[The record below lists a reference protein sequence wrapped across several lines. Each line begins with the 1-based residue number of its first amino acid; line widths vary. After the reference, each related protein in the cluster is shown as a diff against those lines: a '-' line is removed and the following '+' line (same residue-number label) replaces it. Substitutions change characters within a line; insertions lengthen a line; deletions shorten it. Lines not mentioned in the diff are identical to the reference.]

1 MRATDVAPVHLF
13 PNMFSFPC
21 SITAYG
27 GHYRLLGIT
36 VTQTFLLSN
45 IFLIR
50 ILIPANE
57 RKRNK
62 WVFGKMTKQGS
73 AATDFDFIV
82 VGAGMAGLAA
92 AERLSLDGRVIVLEQ
107 ESTPAFHATGRSAA
121 LFADSY
127 AEKNIQC
134 LSRISRPCFE
144 APPFAVDGPLLHARG
159 LLHIRLRDNPPL
171 AADDKR
177 AIYPRL
183 DGKDLTDLLPVLNP
197 ETVIEGFY
205 EERAA
210 DIDIHALQT
219 GLMRALRSR
228 GGQVQLS
235 AKVEAAHRSNGRWQV
250 VAAGQTYRAPVVINA
265 GGAWAGQIAT
275 LFGARDPGVLPLRRT
290 AVLVEPPGGF
300 DVTRWP
306 MVVNLEETMFFKP
319 ESGKV
324 MVSPADETACPP
336 HDAYPEELDVATAID
351 RLETVTTLNIRR
363 VITSWAGLRTF
374 MPDRLPSIGFDPGV
388 EGFFWLAGQG
398 GSGIQTAPGQGIMT
412 RYLVTGQAD
421 GLAPADRDML
431 IRAFSPARFDAIA
444 A

>member
-1 MRATDVAPVHLF
+1 MA
-13 PNMFSFPC
+13 
-21 SITAYG
+21 
-27 GHYRLLGIT
+27 
-36 VTQTFLLSN
+36 
-45 IFLIR
+45 
-50 ILIPANE
+50 E
-57 RKRNK
+57 
-62 WVFGKMTKQGS
+62 QGS
-73 AATDFDFIV
+73 ATTECDFIV

-92 AERLSLDGRVIVLEQ
+92 AEQLSLDGRVIVLEQ
-107 ESTPAFHATGRSAA
+107 EGSPAFHATGRSAA

-144 APPFAVDGPLLHARG
+144 APSFDVDGPLLHPRG
-159 LLHIRLRDNPPL
+159 LLHIRLWDNPPL
-171 AADDKR
+171 PAGDKR

-219 GLMRALRSR
+219 ALIRELRRR
-228 GGQVQLS
+228 GGRIQLS
-235 AKVEAAHRSNGRWQV
+235 AKVEAASRIGGQWQV
-250 VAAGQTYRAPVVINA
+250 TAGGQIYKAPIVVNA
-265 GGAWAGQIAT
+265 GGAWAGLIAT
-275 LFGARDPGVLPLRRT
+275 LFGACDPGVRPLRRT
-290 AVLVEPPGGF
+290 AVLVETPADM
-300 DVTRWP
+300 DVSRWP

-319 ESGKV
+319 ESGRL
-324 MVSPADETACPP
+324 MVSPADETVCPP

-351 RLETVTTLNIRR
+351 RLETVTTLSIRR

-398 GSGIQTAPGQGIMT
+398 GSGIQTAPGQGILT
-412 RYLVTGQAD
+412 RYLVTGQMEC
-421 GLAPADRDML
+421 LAPADRDML
-431 IRAFSPARFDAIA
+431 TRAFSPARFEVKA